1 MSSWSTG
8 FTTKVEI
15 AQPQPSSGSIKAQ
28 IEIIPC
34 KVCGDKSSGVHYGV
48 ITCEGCKGFFRRSQ
62 SSVVNYQC
70 PRQKNCVVD
79 RVNRN
84 RCQYCRLQKCLAL
97 GMSRDAVK
105 FGRMSK
111 KQREK
116 VEDEVRY
123 HRAQLVRPGSGGG
136 GHSQHPS
143 TMNNQQQHQTP
154 TLIQTGGGGVGSVCG
169 MTQIVTASTTTSPN
183 GGQVLSTGLGCSNS
197 PNNNG
202 PLITNIGGQTSST
215 SSSSSS
221 TSASSLTITALH
233 GQLNSTTIPL
243 SNGQQQQQQ
252 QPHQHNQQQ
261 HQQSTI
267 TRVQQ
272 QQQQSGGINQQS
284 NNSSVV
290 VAAVASSTQF
300 QQRQQQQET
309 SPDSSVLEQQPQ
321 QQPSSSS
328 QHVSYSSSSASSL
341 TNGYSQYSNGDLT
354 GNVMN
359 NNSPG
364 TTTTTL
370 YAQDKPY
377 TLYAAYTT
385 TSGGTNNN
393 NNNNNNSQQQQ
404 HSTTASQQQQQ
415 AANNMFDMI
424 PSSTD
429 FVDSTT
435 TQFGELKSSSTIST
449 ATTTQNNC
457 QTTTIN
463 NDPTASSSTSTMS
476 PDTNLHQLNSTI
488 TTTMMGSP
496 NDCSNNN
503 NNNHIGGGSSTT
515 TTTPQQN
522 NNNNNNCLVTL
533 TANHSHLELLTKTV
547 ADAHTRTCL
556 LTTEQIIDC
565 KRKPM
570 DLSRV
575 FEFKNLSHDQ
585 QWLRCADKLT
595 DMIQQIIEFAKMIPG
610 FMKLSQDDQIVLL
623 KAGSFELCCLR
634 MSRYYDLNTKQ
645 VVFNGGLM
653 PIDAFL
659 SQADITESKLISQAF
674 QFAEH
679 LADLKLTEAEL
690 ALFSAYV
697 LISPDRSGL
706 KGILEIQRLNQA
718 IMKALRN
725 ELNRTHKNTFFIKG
739 DVTIID
745 ILLAKSGQLRELSI
759 LHMEALNKFR
769 RQSSHLIFPAL
780 HKELFSIDQPDQQ
793 LV

>member
-1 MSSWSTG
+1 MSSWTTG

-70 PRQKNCVVD
+70 PRQKNCIVD

-116 VEDEVRY
+116 VEDEVRF

-136 GHSQHPS
+136 GGHSQHPS
-143 TMNNQQQHQTP
+143 SQQSTINKNQQQQPPP
-154 TLIQTGGGGVGSVCG
+154 TMIQTGGGNGQSICG

-183 GGQVLSTGLGCSNS
+183 GGQVLTGLNGSSNNN
-197 PNNNG
+197 NNNG
-202 PLITNIGGQTSST
+202 PLITNIGQQQQQQPPPPS
-215 SSSSSS
+215 
-221 TSASSLTITALH
+221 ITALH
-233 GQLNSTTIPL
+233 GQLNNVSAATATNGNGGCST
-243 SNGQQQQQQ
+243 QQT
-252 QPHQHNQQQ
+252 N
-261 HQQSTI
+261 T
-267 TRVQQ
+267 
-272 QQQQSGGINQQS
+272 
-284 NNSSVV
+284 SVV

-300 QQRQQQQET
+300 VQRQQQQQLKQET
-309 SPDSSVLEQQPQ
+309 SPDSSVLEQQPP

-328 QHVSYSSSSASSL
+328 QHVSYSSSTSSASL
-341 TNGYSQYSNGDLT
+341 TNGYSTYPNGDLSGT
-354 GNVMN
+354 GNIGH
-359 NNSPG
+359 NSPG
-364 TTTTTL
+364 TTTTTTTTL
-370 YAQDKPY
+370 YHAQDNKPY

-385 TSGGTNNN
+385 SGGGGGGSNGT
-393 NNNNNNSQQQQ
+393 Q
-404 HSTTASQQQQQ
+404 HSTSQQQQQQ
-415 AANNMFDMI
+415 AANNNNIFDII

-435 TQFGELKSSSTIST
+435 TQFGELKPITAT
-449 ATTTQNNC
+449 ATTQNNNNNNNC
-457 QTTTIN
+457 QTTTTT
-463 NDPTASSSTSTMS
+463 NDPTATSSSSAAATTTMS
-476 PDTNLHQLNSTI
+476 PDTNCGGGSSLHPLNSTI
-488 TTTMMGSP
+488 TTTMIGSP
-496 NDCSNNN
+496 INDCSGGGGGGG
-503 NNNHIGGGSSTT
+503 GGGSSTT
-515 TTTPQQN
+515 TIQQN
-522 NNNNNNCLVTL
+522 QNNCLVTL

-547 ADAHTRTCL
+547 ADAHSRTCL

-679 LADLKLTEAEL
+679 LADLKMTEAEL

-697 LISPDRSGL
+697 LISPDRPGL

-745 ILLAKSGQLRELSI
+745 IIIAKSGQLRELSI
-759 LHMEALNKFR
+759 LHMDALNKFR

-793 LV
+793 IV